1 MIPTD
6 EIIMEW
12 SWKGFTDELF
22 GTSSTESEDSILNKA
37 YKLGS
42 LHAWA
47 GEVDKS
53 FDKLSNEE
61 ILILIK
67 TE

>member
-12 SWKGFTDELF
+12 YWKGFTDELF
-22 GTSSTESEDSILNKA
+22 GTSSTESEDSILNKP
-37 YKLGS
+37 YKLGL